1 MIIDFE
7 KKIKPDYSFIIF
19 NDDGFI
25 ESYSRDLNKYFK
37 VLPNSQKNKITIYRN
52 VYLYNQNSLAVNI
65 EKNEFEDDLDSIVFC
80 KIDNNGNEIVS
91 SNCSVLV
98 FDGIDEKRRLIIFL
112 ENSSDKSDKS
122 VSSNTSFVTNRQAI
136 STLSSKIA
144 NPVYFK
150 VAETIKSIKWSNGV
164 VVQLNM
170 INANNSIQVKNE
182 DDLFEVIKMLLTSSS
197 EVTNYGLV
205 LVEIQFLKNTI
216 AVKIEDTGLDVSSIL
231 ENSQM
236 KKPII
241 KQLLTQIDFRF
252 KKNAIIN
259 HENVFSK
266 YGNIFLFEWR
276 LKESMNLSKFEIS
289 CNQK

>member
-1 MIIDFE
+1 
-7 KKIKPDYSFIIF
+7 
-19 NDDGFI
+19 
-25 ESYSRDLNKYFK
+25 
-37 VLPNSQKNKITIYRN
+37 
-52 VYLYNQNSLAVNI
+52 
-65 EKNEFEDDLDSIVFC
+65 
-80 KIDNNGNEIVS
+80 
-91 SNCSVLV
+91 
-98 FDGIDEKRRLIIFL
+98 L